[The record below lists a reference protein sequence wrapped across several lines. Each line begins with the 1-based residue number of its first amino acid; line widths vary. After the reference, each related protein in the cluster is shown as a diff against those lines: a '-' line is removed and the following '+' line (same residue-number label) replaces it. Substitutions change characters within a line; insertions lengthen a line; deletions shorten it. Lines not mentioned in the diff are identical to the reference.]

1 ISRERPPRW
10 PPSGGDSTSA
20 FRFARSLSRVGP
32 LGLVGRSGLRGP
44 GRLARRIL
52 NDGRIECVAGRRQRA
67 VRVRPRLDSAAG
79 LAGADAALVLDPSGS
94 VLPPGVSLCTPLE
107 SRAA

>member
-1 ISRERPPRW
+1 PPQCR
-10 PPSGGDSTSA
+10 PSGGDSTSA

-67 VRVRPRLDSAAG
+67 VRVRPRLESAAG
-79 LAGADAALVLDPSGS
+79 LAGADAAIVLGYFDVVVRYGINLFIPLRLLV
-94 VLPPGVSLCTPLE
+94 V
-107 SRAA
+107 